1 MSSEDGQHEWQFRL
15 VWREGGKWDATH
27 ESRVSLA
34 YTDMDLWADPNCT
47 EAIIQRRR
55 KRDHLDP
62 APCEGIEH
70 PIWRD
75 WEASPDPEIQS
86 VLVRKGMPFRSL
98 EK

>member
-1 MSSEDGQHEWQFRL
+1 MIYEVEHHEWQHRIVARFGNDWKAFYSNTDCVAYSL
-15 VWREGGKWDATH
+15 GYGDA
-27 ESRVSLA
+27 
-34 YTDMDLWADPNCT
+34 PT
-47 EAIIQRRR
+47 EHFIQRRR

-62 APCEGIEH
+62 TPCEGIEH

-75 WEASPDPEIQS
+75 WEASPDAEIQA

>member
-1 MSSEDGQHEWQFRL
+1 MISEDDRHEWQFRVVYRVDGAWHVTPHPVQRL
-15 VWREGGKWDATH
+15 EVAEVFVH
-27 ESRVSLA
+27 EL
-34 YTDMDLWADPNCT
+34 LT

-62 APCEGIEH
+62 TPCEGIEH
-70 PIWRD
+70 PAWRD

-86 VLVRKGMPFRSL
+86 VLIAKGMPFRSL

>member
-1 MSSEDGQHEWQFRL
+1 MNEDDQHEWNYR
-15 VWREGGKWDATH
+15 VVYRERGRWLTSNITY
-27 ESRVSLA
+27 E
-34 YTDMDLWADPNCT
+34 TDSTCVRHHHSTT

-62 APCEGIEH
+62 TPCEGIEH

-75 WEASPDPEIQS
+75 WEASPDPEIHA